1 MIDIETWFLL
11 SISVTLFWGLSGIFA
26 KYSSPR
32 LGVARIAL
40 IIAVVEGSFYTVGFL
55 LLRDSTEVTLYEGVV
70 ATLSCMVGISG
81 YLFYFESIMDGQV
94 AIAGTISAAFPVLTV
109 IGAVALLSESLTG
122 TQVLGVAVIIVGI
135 LTISYEPDPNAVN
148 AVSKRSLMFAALA
161 FFAWGAWS
169 LSSKVAVDMVG
180 PGNMLGFYIISSL
193 TAPLIYSW
201 IRHIRPADKLTDA
214 PTRRA
219 WSIGCVALALNVVGA
234 FAYTFALEDG
244 AASLVVPISSAYPI
258 VTVLLAI
265 AVLKERLNW
274 VQAVSVVAIA
284 TGLVVIGLSA

>member
-1 MIDIETWFLL
+1 M
-11 SISVTLFWGLSGIFA
+11 TLFWGLSGIFA

-32 LGVARIAL
+32 LGVARIA
-40 IIAVVEGSFYTVGFL
+40 IVIAVVEGTFYTIGFL
-55 LLRDSTEVTLYEGVV
+55 VLRDSTEVTLFEGVV
-70 ATLSCMVGISG
+70 ATLSCLVGISG
-81 YLFYFESIMDGQV
+81 YLFYFESILDGQV
-94 AIAGTISAAFPVLTV
+94 AIAGTISASFPVLTV
-109 IGAVALLSESLTG
+109 IGAVVLLSEALSGL
-122 TQVLGVAVIIVGI
+122 QIMGVAVIILGV
-135 LTISYEPDPNAVN
+135 LTISYEPNPAAVN
-148 AVSKRSLMFAALA
+148 AVSRRSLLFATLA

-193 TAPLIYSW
+193 TAPLMYFW
-201 IRHIRPADKLTDA
+201 LKHIKPGDRRNES
-214 PTRRA
+214 PTRMA
-219 WSIGCVALALNVVGA
+219 WSIGAIALGLNVVGA

-274 VQAVSVVAIA
+274 VQAASVAAIA
-284 TGLVVIGLSA
+284 TGLVLIGLSA